1 MKQRKRNGLLPPI
14 RTSDVLVFSSRREPF
29 HRRDDGRVARRPS
42 PRRVRTRTP
51 MFKRMARR
59 LKAMRMLER
68 GMRFAAAPRR
78 LDAAYEDE
86 MDAEHMEPVEEEEE
100 KEREETPEGS
110 DDDGEPEDDD
120 HPASSSD
127 SDEVQITG
135 EVAATPPPRGTAP
148 LTPDTAIAF
157 AQRALHLTLKRE
169 RGHGNCMFCAF
180 SSGLNSWLDAGERA
194 TPSWREYVKP
204 GSNEREDPS
213 TLHGK
218 VTGSNRGGI
227 EWSHLRAA
235 LVQALKQTVRDAKKR
250 DRDRV
255 MNELCAGEEGRA
267 WLHRGKF
274 ASALPYERFHAHLE
288 VMSKDA
294 APHSG
299 RSRWTRFWG
308 TDVEVTA
315 LAAALAFGLGGFA
328 GGSAL
333 RQVVLATRRQGW
345 RGLVG
350 RTNGGMVVHLGV
362 VLIAIAFAASNAYVR
377 QGEFTMAV
385 GDTAQISG
393 HTLTYEG
400 SRLTEYSNRTEKSAR
415 VLVDEAKVYEPAIA
429 QYPFA
434 GRTIGI
440 PSVRST
446 WTDDIALSVL
456 TFPEGS
462 GDTVVL
468 RATVQ
473 PLIVWLWIGG
483 LVMAAGT
490 VLAVVPG
497 KRRRPTAPT
506 SAPPTSHEVLL

>member
-78 LDAAYEDE
+78 LEAAYEDE

-180 SSGLNSWLDAGERA
+180 SSGLNSWLDAGELA
-194 TPSWREYVKP
+194 TSSWREYVKP

-227 EWSHLRAA
+227 QWSHLRAA

-315 LAAALAFGLGGFA
+315 LAAALGVACVVVECDESRGTGRSPYYLAVPAHVAEAMDPIESIENA
-328 GGSAL
+328 GGTKRKMRPGRYMPHGEWVNSGKSSKPE
-333 RQVVLATRRQGW
+333 LA
-345 RGLVG
+345 
-350 RTNGGMVVHLGV
+350 
-362 VLIAIAFAASNAYVR
+362 F
-377 QGEFTMAV
+377 EP
-385 GDTAQISG
+385 
-393 HTLTYEG
+393 
-400 SRLTEYSNRTEKSAR
+400 SNRG
-415 VLVDEAKVYEPAIA
+415 
-429 QYPFA
+429 A
-434 GRTIGI
+434 GRTQLCVRAVKAGSRRAAAASEGRWGGGAGVRRYI
-440 PSVRST
+440 PA
-446 WTDDIALSVL
+446 I
-456 TFPEGS
+456 
-462 GDTVVL
+462 VVIHRPGHFDSL
-468 RATVQ
+468 Q
-473 PLIVWLWIGG
+473 P
-483 LVMAAGT
+483 AKGT
-490 VLAVVPG
+490 VLVLERTVV
-497 KRRRPTAPT
+497 
-506 SAPPTSHEVLL
+506 